1 MPVILKPEPKFGLS
15 KFSIDRRAKADDQG
29 KWQQWLCQ
37 RAQIEFGGS

>member
-29 KWQQWLCQ
+29 QM
-37 RAQIEFGGS
+37 AAMVVPATTN